1 MSTSPAPTSF
11 DDAIPIDDRSWMKN
25 DTSAEEL
32 AQMLLPVVFVV
43 QKRLARCP
51 DEFALSHGPPTIS
64 QVRAVLYLAD
74 HQSGSV
80 GELAE
85 ALELSRPAA
94 TELIDRLVER
104 NMVTRTPNPADRR
117 QVMVALTP
125 KAHEKSRQ
133 VRAVRLERL
142 TRVISR
148 LEPDERKGFVHGMML
163 LAEAPLPMDAAPCA
177 ADGTLSTPSDP
188 IVSRDHSHD

>member
-104 NMVTRTPNPADRR
+104 NMVT
-117 QVMVALTP
+117 LTP